1 MSTHA
6 YAHTQTSEV
15 LRYLQNRPT
24 VGETNPYRPMT
35 NHCHAP
41 GKEFTAPAAT
51 SRGSVTSTSNH
62 NCDTSARMLS
72 CRLSSGYYLK
82 LLPSPVSLY
91 IPTAVS
97 FVSSLSPHKLLCADW
112 PSCSMA
118 EAAQHPW
125 ATSSEQR
132 CPLKPSS
139 LLEFCIFSTP
149 GHSCCSYT
157 SFFNPCLHIYS
168 WVKLQY
174 LALSL
179 VSKEWIPCTFL
190 HCCSAQWLNT
200 RLTNKITGNKCY
212 LY

>member
-15 LRYLQNRPT
+15 LRYLQNRLT
-24 VGETNPYRPMT
+24 AGETDLYRPMT
-35 NHCHAP
+35 NHCHTP
-41 GKEFTAPAAT
+41 GKEFTAPAAK
-51 SRGSVTSTSNH
+51 SRGSFTSTSNQ
-62 NCDTSARMLS
+62 NWDTWALLLS
-72 CRLSSGYYLK
+72 HRLSSGYYLK
-82 LLPSPVSLY
+82 LLPIPVSVNPHCCILCCQ
-91 IPTAVS
+91 V
-97 FVSSLSPHKLLCADW
+97 SPHKLLRADW
-112 PSCSMA
+112 PSCSMS
-118 EAAQHPW
+118 EAVQHLW
-125 ATSSEQR
+125 ATSSERR
-132 CPLKPSS
+132 CPSKPSC

-149 GHSCCSYT
+149 GHLCCFYT

-179 VSKEWIPCTFL
+179 VRREWIPCTFL

-200 RLTNKITGNKCY
+200 WSTNKITGNKCY

>member
-24 VGETNPYRPMT
+24 VGETNPYRLMS

-51 SRGSVTSTSNH
+51 SRGSVTSTSNQ
-62 NCDTSARMLS
+62 NCDTSALMLS
-72 CRLSSGYYLK
+72 HRWSSGYYLK

-91 IPTAVS
+91 IPTAAS
-97 FVSSLSPHKLLCADW
+97 FVFRCLPTNSSVLTDP
-112 PSCSMA
+112 
-118 EAAQHPW
+118 AAQHPW

-132 CPLKPSS
+132 CPLKPSC

-149 GHSCCSYT
+149 GHLCCFYT

-174 LALSL
+174 LA
-179 VSKEWIPCTFL
+179 F
-190 HCCSAQWLNT
+190 
-200 RLTNKITGNKCY
+200 ITG
-212 LY
+212 